1 MAGTMDFL
9 MADMYPQ
16 MFSGAPET
24 STAVTPDADDQT
36 ALSEDKNVAETL
48 DRNTPNTIRVIISVV
63 FVIILVVLF
72 GVGD

>member
-1 MAGTMDFL
+1 MTGSMDFL
-9 MADMYPQ
+9 MGDLYPQ
-16 MFSGAPET
+16 MFSGMQET

-36 ALSEDKNVAETL
+36 ALSEDKNTAETL